1 MGDKITIV
9 LVGVLY
15 LSVLYVLVRPNSQ
28 GPTLVNTVLGTFA
41 DLVRG
46 VSGQTYDSSTGKWK
60 AAS

>member
-1 MGDKITIV
+1 MSDKIGTL

-15 LSVLYVLVRPNSQ
+15 LAILYVLVKPNSN
-28 GPTLVNTVLGTFA
+28 GPNLVNTVLGTFA

-46 VSGQTYDSSTGKWK
+46 VSGQTFDSSTNSWK